1 MYPPVGDLGEDGVSL
16 YASGPN
22 RALRPILCSILK
34 TWEGWPSLRE
44 NLLDSVVVQDYEPV
58 GVQHLLLPDP
68 SRYLTDRLIT
78 VSINDL
84 PLEEVILISS
94 VELYSAL
101 KENITR

>member
-16 YASGPN
+16 ASGPN

-34 TWEGWPSLRE
+34 TWEGWASLRE
-44 NLLDSVVVQDYEPV
+44 ILLDSAVVQDYEPV

-78 VSINDL
+78 VNISAP
-84 PLEEVILISS
+84 PLEEVIRISS
-94 VELYSAL
+94 VELHSAL
-101 KENITR
+101 KENTPR